1 MDRFV
6 SGTWVFPEGED
17 ASHSYTLSTLLTDE
31 TWHRQL
37 SI

>member
-1 MDRFV
+1 MDGFV
-6 SGTWVFPEGED
+6 SGTWVFPEGGMH
-17 ASHSYTLSTLLTDE
+17 SHSYTLSTLLTDE